1 MKNKTSAE
9 RRKRERLLKKI
20 YELIKDKKAVFL
32 TMSFNEETL
41 KKTSAETRKRYIK
54 NYLKNET
61 ALYIANI
68 DYGAKNGRE
77 HYHAIV
83 KATTLKINDLS
94 YYLKN
99 KYETIKDFIN
109 LKAYKYG
116 NIQANFICK
125 NGVFYN
131 DKELK
136 KTALIYYNHALK
148 ETTKNNKLIISR
160 KEPSQ
165 EQQLKRLERL
175 ARATKREIKNND
187 YIEEIINEEANEDT
201 YINIYDAYAL
211 RYK

>member
-1 MKNKTSAE
+1 MKNETSAE

-68 DYGAKNGRE
+68 DYGAKQGRE

-99 KYETIKDFIN
+99 RYEKIKDFIN

-125 NGVFYN
+125 NGVFFN
-131 DKELK
+131 DIELK

-165 EQQLKRLERL
+165 EQQIKRLERL
-175 ARATKREIKNND
+175 TRATEIKQKD
-187 YIEEIINEEANEDT
+187 IDIEETINEETNQDL

-211 RYK
+211 KYK